1 MSDTEAMPNA
11 DSLDIAR
18 QLAAALQADARFIAI
33 KQASEAVRDDAEA
46 KKLEEDYAAVAQAI
60 QAKEMTG
67 AAIEPDEKRR
77 ELELREKVSA
87 NMKIVAFLRAQA
99 DFSQLMNGVN
109 EEIQNALELE

>member
-1 MSDTEAMPNA
+1 MSDTEAKSSSDPLA
-11 DSLDIAR
+11 IAR
-18 QLAAALQADARFIAI
+18 QLAAALQEDARFIAI

-60 QAKEMTG
+60 QAKEVSG

-77 ELELREKVSA
+77 ELSLREQVSA
-87 NMKIVAFLRAQA
+87 NKKIVAFLRAQA
-99 DFSQLMNGVN
+99 DFSQLMNDVN